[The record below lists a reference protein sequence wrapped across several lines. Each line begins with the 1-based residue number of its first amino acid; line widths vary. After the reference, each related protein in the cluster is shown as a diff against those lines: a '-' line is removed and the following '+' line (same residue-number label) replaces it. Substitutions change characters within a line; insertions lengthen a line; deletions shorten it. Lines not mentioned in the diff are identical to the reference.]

1 MGFPCSLSNG
11 YLKSQKHNW
20 KKLKRRK
27 REGGGGVALGKY
39 YVYVGKWSQLE
50 QDYLVNMLGIWFH
63 LCFLLCTS
71 GALGWHPL
79 EPWHLQ

>member
-27 REGGGGVALGKY
+27 REGGGGGLH
-39 YVYVGKWSQLE
+39 
-50 QDYLVNMLGIWFH
+50 LVSIMSMLG
-63 LCFLLCTS
+63 S
-71 GALGWHPL
+71 GPN
-79 EPWHLQ
+79 